1 MYFQSM
7 NDLEETGRVDEDTF
21 KLLQSDKA
29 ATAFLDLYFGD
40 YDAAESGRIA
50 KLQQR
55 LTELEYFC
63 GDITG
68 YYGELTAKAVEQ
80 FCIDNGLDVTSNA
93 EIALLKKIFKIDA
106 KHNPN
111 AGCVIYGMDTEESGK
126 MIRRLAQLR
135 FLAGVTGN
143 EFDDTVLEAVH
154 VFQNTAGF
162 EQSDKMTPEML
173 ELLYSENAPLSP
185 EYNNLKVGFM
195 GDDVTK
201 LQEKLAILKYYDGKN
216 SGIYTAALE
225 EAVKK
230 FQKDNGLTETGV
242 ADSVT
247 IEKIETAITEQS
259 KKESEKVILKTA
271 TVADDALSNI
281 VKSTVNKQTA
291 APSEKKAEKLSAG
304 SEASTSTTN
313 DQLPLIGFAGAFLA
327 LSAALIA
334 VVTMKKKR
342 NDDILK

>member
-1 MYFQSM
+1 MDQRSIVKCIYNNSLAAPQKNAVIATDRTVTYSELWNAVTCANHFLKAKGIKTGDRVM
-7 NDLEETGRVDEDTF
+7 LEADH
-21 KLLQSDKA
+21 
-29 ATAFLDLYFGD
+29 TA
-40 YDAAESGRIA
+40 
-50 KLQQR
+50 
-55 LTELEYFC
+55 EYLAC
-63 GDITG
+63 C
-68 YYGELTAKAVEQ
+68 YG
-80 FCIDNGLDVTSNA
+80 I
-93 EIALLKKIFKIDA
+93 
-106 KHNPN
+106 H
-111 AGCVIYGMDTEESGK
+111 
-126 MIRRLAQLR
+126 
-135 FLAGVTGN
+135 LAG
-143 EFDDTVLEAVH
+143 AVH
-154 VFQNTAGF
+154 V
-162 EQSDKMTPEML
+162 PI
-173 ELLYSENAPLSP
+173 ENKAPDSRFD
-185 EYNNLKVGFM
+185 EIA
-195 GDDVTK
+195 
-201 LQEKLAILKYYDGKN
+201 QEIKPALILKG
-216 SGIYTAALE
+216 SHPLEQLGITLE